1 MDQLYGILGPF
12 YEGGHAGP
20 FLLIIFFVTFVG
32 ILIYVLG
39 GRKRSQR
46 IENEKYSIFDE
57 EGGPEQRKSHKE
69 DAKDGKES

>member
-1 MDQLYGILGPF
+1 MDQLYGIFGPF

-20 FLLIIFFVTFVG
+20 FLLIIFFVTFMG

-39 GRKRSQR
+39 GRKRSRR

-57 EGGPEQRKSHKE
+57 DDGAQQRKSHKE
-69 DAKDGKES
+69 EAKDGKES